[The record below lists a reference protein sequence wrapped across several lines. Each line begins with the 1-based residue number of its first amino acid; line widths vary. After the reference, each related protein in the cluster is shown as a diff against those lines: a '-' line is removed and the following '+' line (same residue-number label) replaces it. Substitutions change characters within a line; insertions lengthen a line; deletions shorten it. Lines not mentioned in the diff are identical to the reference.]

1 MALFRLFF
9 NIFPVLTSLSFAKN
23 FFLCGVAD
31 DEYKQNKLIIN
42 NNNNNNNN
50 ANQTNENGKMINDID
65 KSSMTYFQQMSDKND
80 DNLVKLCG
88 QLKKL
93 LDLPAV
99 LFSIIL
105 IQLFSFVLV
114 LNIEECSP
122 LVLFSW
128 WRNKIS

>member
-1 MALFRLFF
+1 MALFRLFL

-23 FFLCGVAD
+23 FFLCGVSD
-31 DEYKQNKLIIN
+31 DEFNKHKMFV
-42 NNNNNNNN
+42 NNNNNNN
-50 ANQTNENGKMINDID
+50 ANPSNENGKMINDMD
-65 KSSMTYFQQMSDKND
+65 KSSMSYFQQMSDKND
-80 DNLVKLCG
+80 DHLVKLCS

-105 IQLFSFVLV
+105 IQLISFVLV

>member
-23 FFLCGVAD
+23 FLLCGVAD
-31 DEYKQNKLIIN
+31 DEYKQKNFMN
-42 NNNNNNNN
+42 NNNNNNINR
-50 ANQTNENGKMINDID
+50 TNEKLINDID
-65 KSSMTYFQQMSDKND
+65 KSRLTCFQQMTDEND
-80 DNLVKLCG
+80 DNLVKLYG

-105 IQLFSFVLV
+105 IQMISFVLV

>member
-1 MALFRLFF
+1 MSSSVTLFRLFF

-23 FFLCGVAD
+23 FFLFGIAD
-31 DEYKQNKLIIN
+31 EGAYNKSKLIIN
-42 NNNNNNNN
+42 NNNNLN
-50 ANQTNENGKMINDID
+50 AMNQINDNGKAIKD
-65 KSSMTYFQQMSDKND
+65 SYFQQMNDKD
-80 DNLVKLCG
+80 DDHLVKLCG

-105 IQLFSFVLV
+105 IQLISFVLV

>member
-31 DEYKQNKLIIN
+31 DEYKKNKLIIN
-42 NNNNNNNN
+42 NNNNNR

>member
-1 MALFRLFF
+1 MFL

-23 FFLCGVAD
+23 FFLFGVAD
-31 DEYKQNKLIIN
+31 EEAYHKSKLIIN
-42 NNNNNNNN
+42 NNNNIN
-50 ANQTNENGKMINDID
+50 AMNQINDNGKVMQDNIE
-65 KSSMTYFQQMSDKND
+65 SSGMAYFQQMNDKND
-80 DNLVKLCG
+80 DHLVKLCG

-105 IQLFSFVLV
+105 IQLISFVLV

>member
-1 MALFRLFF
+1 M
-9 NIFPVLTSLSFAKN
+9 LTSFNFAKN
-23 FFLCGVAD
+23 LFLCGVAG
-31 DEYKQNKLIIN
+31 DECKKTTIIIN
-42 NNNNNNNN
+42 NDSNNNNN
-50 ANQTNENGKMINDID
+50 ANKITENEKTFEDID
-65 KSSMTYFQQMSDKND
+65 KSSMKYFQQMSDKND

-105 IQLFSFVLV
+105 IQMISFVLV

>member
-1 MALFRLFF
+1 MFRLFF

-23 FFLCGVAD
+23 LFLYGVAGE
-31 DEYKQNKLIIN
+31 EYNKNKLIIN
-42 NNNNNNNN
+42 NNNNNNI
-50 ANQTNENGKMINDID
+50 NQINENGKAINDID
-65 KSSMTYFQQMSDKND
+65 TSGMSYFQQMSDKND
-80 DNLVKLCG
+80 DHLVKLCG

-105 IQLFSFVLV
+105 IQMISFVLV

>member
-1 MALFRLFF
+1 MFRLFL

-23 FFLCGVAD
+23 LFLYGVAGE
-31 DEYKQNKLIIN
+31 EYNKNNNNNNIIIN
-42 NNNNNNNN
+42 NNNNNNNI
-50 ANQTNENGKMINDID
+50 NQINENGKAINDID
-65 KSSMTYFQQMSDKND
+65 TCYFQQMSDKND
-80 DNLVKLCG
+80 DHLVKLCG

-105 IQLFSFVLV
+105 IQMISFVLV

>member
-23 FFLCGVAD
+23 LFLCGVAD
-31 DEYKQNKLIIN
+31 DECNK
-42 NNNNNNNN
+42 NNNNN
-50 ANQTNENGKMINDID
+50 ANQTNENGKVTNDVD
-65 KSSMTYFQQMSDKND
+65 KSSMTYFQQISDKND

-105 IQLFSFVLV
+105 IQLISFVLV

>member
-9 NIFPVLTSLSFAKN
+9 NIFPVLTSLSFAKS
-23 FFLCGVAD
+23 FFLNGVED
-31 DEYKQNKLIIN
+31 DECN
-42 NNNNNNNN
+42 NN
-50 ANQTNENGKMINDID
+50 KINDSG
-65 KSSMTYFQQMSDKND
+65 KLTNGSAMSKAKCFQQTMDNND

-88 QLKKL
+88 QLKKI

-99 LFSIIL
+99 LFTIIL
-105 IQLFSFVLV
+105 VQMISFVLV

>member
-1 MALFRLFF
+1 M
-9 NIFPVLTSLSFAKN
+9 LTSLSFAKN
-23 FFLCGVAD
+23 FFLFGVAD
-31 DEYKQNKLIIN
+31 EEAYHKSKLIIN
-42 NNNNNNNN
+42 NNNNIN
-50 ANQTNENGKMINDID
+50 AMNQINDNGKVMQDNIET
-65 KSSMTYFQQMSDKND
+65 SGMVYFQQMNDKND
-80 DNLVKLCG
+80 DHLVKLCG

-105 IQLFSFVLV
+105 IQLISFVLV